1 VGILI
6 LGAYGLI
13 GSAIARD
20 LFARGHDVT
29 GLGRD
34 MAFGPRILPHLCW
47 VTADLSD
54 MTAPESW
61 EPLLVG
67 MDAVV
72 NASGL
77 LQGGDGGSVEAVQL
91 HAVRALIQPCEATGV
106 LRFVQVSAAG
116 ADPNAKSEFMATK
129 GQADALIAASSLSSL
144 IVRPGLVIG
153 RNSYGGTELLRS
165 AAAAFVTLRLPFR
178 APIQCVALS
187 DVVEAVARA
196 FDPVRPRHGSF
207 DMVEGQ
213 ARSLDE
219 IIALHR
225 VWLGLPTARH
235 SLHVPRW
242 LLQVARRLSDF
253 LGRLGW
259 RSPLRRNALLALESG
274 VRGDQEQTVALLGR
288 QPLRLEASLDQQPAG
303 KQDRLYAR
311 LGLLQ
316 PLMLAA
322 LFIMWAGSGLA
333 TLLQVDRAMAILQPS
348 GIGQQWAYAIAV
360 LGGWLDIILA
370 AGLIW
375 RRTVK
380 VALLTMIGVTLVA
393 YLGAGALLVPYLW
406 LDPLAPLAK
415 ALPAS
420 LLALVAY
427 WLVEKR

>member
-1 VGILI
+1 MRVLI
-6 LGAYGLI
+6 LGAYGFI

-20 LFARGHDVT
+20 LSARGHDVT
-29 GLGRD
+29 GVGRD
-34 MAFGPRILPHLCW
+34 EAFGRRILPHLCW

-54 MTAPESW
+54 MAAPEAW
-61 EPLLVG
+61 EPLLAG

-77 LQGGDGGSVEAVQL
+77 LQSGDGGSVEAVQL
-91 HAVRALIQPCEATGV
+91 HAVRALVHACEATGA

-116 ADPNAKSEFMATK
+116 ADPIAESEFMATK

-144 IVRPGLVIG
+144 IVRPGLVVG

-165 AAAAFVTLRLPFR
+165 AAAAFVTLRLPLK

-196 FDPVRPRHGSF
+196 FDPLEPRRGSF
-207 DMVEGQ
+207 DLVERQ

-225 VWLGLPTARH
+225 VWLGLSSARH

-242 LLQVARRLSDF
+242 LLQVASRLSDS

-274 VRGDQEQTVALLGR
+274 VRGDHEQTVALLGR
-288 QPLRLEASLDQQPAG
+288 EPLGLEASLDRQPAG
-303 KQDRLYAR
+303 KQDRLHAR

-316 PLMLAA
+316 PLMLTA

-348 GIGQQWAYAIAV
+348 GISQQWAYAIAV

-380 VALLTMIGVTLVA
+380 VTLLTMIGVTLVA
-393 YLGAGALLVPYLW
+393 YLGAGSLLVPYLW

-415 ALPAS
+415 ALPAT
-420 LLALVAY
+420 LLALVSY